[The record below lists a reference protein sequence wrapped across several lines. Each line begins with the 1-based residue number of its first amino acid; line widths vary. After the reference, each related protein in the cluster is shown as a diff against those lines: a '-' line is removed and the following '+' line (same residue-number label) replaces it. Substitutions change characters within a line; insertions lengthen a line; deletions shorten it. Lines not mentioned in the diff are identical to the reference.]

1 MIQSMTGY
9 GQASAVYNHKKLNVE
24 LRALNGKTTDIRIKF
39 PAKYG
44 SKELAIRNQVLSKLE
59 HGRFDMTISID
70 GVVEEQY
77 KLDEQLFRS
86 YFKTLN
92 DLAKEL
98 GVKEQDYFS
107 TIIRIPNVVK
117 NMVEELTED
126 EWLITEGLIGS
137 TIEQIIAYRKAEGKT
152 MLTDIRQSV
161 GNILEFLR
169 QVEPHEK
176 DRIQGIKDRVNNSLN
191 GFFNEI
197 RIDEN
202 RFEQELLYYIE
213 RLDINEEKIRLEQNC
228 KYFIQLLDDPSVIG
242 KGKKL
247 IFISQE
253 IGREI
258 NTMGAKAQFAPIQQ
272 LVVNMKDEL
281 ERVKELLLNVL

>member
-9 GQASAVYNHKKLNVE
+9 GQASSVHNNRKLSVE

-39 PAKYG
+39 PAKFG
-44 SKELAIRNQVLSKLE
+44 SKELAIRNLVLNRLE

-86 YFKTLN
+86 YFNTLSE
-92 DLAKEL
+92 LAKEL
-98 GVKEQDYFS
+98 GVKDQDYFA

-117 NMVEELTED
+117 NMVEELTEE
-126 EWLITEGLIGS
+126 EWQLTERLIETSLD
-137 TIEQIIAYRKAEGKT
+137 QIISYRKAEGIT
-152 MLTDIRQSV
+152 MLSDIRQSLDR
-161 GNILEFLR
+161 ILNYLK
-169 QVEPHEK
+169 QVEMYEK
-176 DRIQGIKDRVNNSLN
+176 DRIQGIKDRINNNLN
-191 GFFNEI
+191 GFFNEV
-197 RIDEN
+197 RLDEN

-228 KYFIQLLDDPSVIG
+228 RYFQELLDDHSVTG

-258 NTMGAKAQFAPIQQ
+258 NTMGAKAQNAPIQQ

>member
-9 GQASAVYNHKKLNVE
+9 GQASSVYNHKKISVE

-44 SKELAIRNQVLSKLE
+44 SKELAIRNQVLSMLE

-92 DLAKEL
+92 DLAREL
-98 GVKEQDYFS
+98 GVRDQDYFS

-126 EWLITEGLIGS
+126 EWLITEELIKS
-137 TIEQIIAYRKAEGKT
+137 VIQQIISYRQAEGDT

-161 GNILEFLR
+161 EKILDFLK
-169 QVEPHEK
+169 QVEIHEK
-176 DRIQGIKDRVNNSLN
+176 DRIQGIKDRISNNLN
-191 GFFNEI
+191 GFFSEI
-197 RIDEN
+197 RLDEN

-228 KYFIQLLDDPSVIG
+228 KYFIQLLDDQTVTG

-258 NTMGAKAQFAPIQQ
+258 NTMGAKAQNAPIQQ
-272 LVVNMKDEL
+272 LVVSMKDEL
-281 ERVKELLLNVL
+281 ERIKELLLNVL

>member
-9 GQASAVYNHKKLNVE
+9 GQASAVFNHRKLNVE

-44 SKELAIRNQVLSKLE
+44 SKELAMRNQVLNKLE

-92 DLAKEL
+92 ELAKDL

-117 NMVEELTED
+117 NMVEELTDD
-126 EWLITEGLIGS
+126 EWTITEALIES
-137 TIEQIIAYRKAEGKT
+137 TIDQIIAYRMAEGNT

-161 GNILEFLR
+161 GNILVFLK

-176 DRIQGIKDRVNNSLN
+176 DRIQGIKDRVSNSMN

-228 KYFIQLLDDPSVIG
+228 NYFMQLLDDPSVIG